1 MPQRAVVN
9 IAQNR
14 CNLTSIVLYLQQR
27 KGGDTMKHYEKMLAM
42 GCFSLHDVAQLTG
55 NMESASTI
63 CRNYLKKGYIERLK
77 RDLYVAI
84 SLETGQAVANRFV
97 IASHISDNAVVSHH
111 SAFEYYGYAN
121 QVFYEVQVTS
131 GIRFRDF
138 GYDGLQ
144 YRRIMPQI
152 KGGIVQIGSVRVTT
166 PERTVID
173 CIHLF
178 EKVGGLE
185 ELLRCIALIPA
196 LKEAELLACL
206 SEYDNGYLYQKT
218 GCILSQYAVALG
230 LSEAFFTECK
240 KHLPKGKSY
249 LYERT
254 EDFTFYDEWQIYAPA
269 DFSRLTDKGVND
281 HDAI

>member
-1 MPQRAVVN
+1 
-9 IAQNR
+9 
-14 CNLTSIVLYLQQR
+14 
-27 KGGDTMKHYEKMLAM
+27 MKYYEKMLAM
-42 GCFSLHDVAQLTG
+42 GCFSLQEVTQLTG
-55 NMESASTI
+55 NTETARTVCKS
-63 CRNYLKKGYIERLK
+63 YLKKGYIERIK
-77 RDLYVAI
+77 RDLYAAI
-84 SLETGQAVANRFV
+84 SLETGQPVANRFV
-97 IASHISDNAVVSHH
+97 IASHINDSAIVSHH

-131 GIRFRDF
+131 ESRFQDF

-152 KGGIVQIGSVRVTT
+152 KDGVANEGSVRVTT

-185 ELLRCIALIPA
+185 ELLRCIALIPT
-196 LKEAELLACL
+196 LKEDALLACL
-206 SEYDNGYLYQKT
+206 AEYNNGYLYQKA
-218 GCILSQYAVALG
+218 GCILSQYASALG
-230 LSEAFFTECK
+230 LTDAFFAECK

-254 EDFTFYDEWQIYAPA
+254 PDFAFYEDWQIYAPA
-269 DFSRLTDKGVND
+269 DFSRLTDKGVSD
-281 HDAI
+281 YDAI

>member
-1 MPQRAVVN
+1 
-9 IAQNR
+9 
-14 CNLTSIVLYLQQR
+14 
-27 KGGDTMKHYEKMLAM
+27 MKYYEKLLTM
-42 GCFSLHDVAQLTG
+42 GCFSLQDVAQLTG
-55 NMESASTI
+55 NTETARTVCKS
-63 CRNYLKKGYIERLK
+63 YLKKGYIERVK

-84 SLETGQAVANRFV
+84 SLETGQTVANRFV

-121 QVFYEVQVTS
+121 QVFYEIQVTS
-131 GIRFRDF
+131 ESRFQDF
-138 GYDGLQ
+138 SFDGLQ

-152 KGGIVQIGSVRVTT
+152 KGGIANEGGVRVTT

-196 LKEAELLACL
+196 LKEDTLLACL
-206 SEYDNGYLYQKT
+206 AEYDNGFLYQKT
-218 GCILSQYAVALG
+218 GCILSHFASALG
-230 LSEAFFTECK
+230 LTDAFFVDCK
-240 KHLPKGKSY
+240 KYLPKGKSY

-254 EDFTFYDEWQIYAPA
+254 SDFVFYEDWKLYAPA
-269 DFSRLTDKGVND
+269 DFSRFTDKGVND
-281 HDAI
+281 YDAI